1 MEGTE
6 KPHTHKYKEITNARH
21 WDTTYVITSLP
32 FSHLDNIKCISS
44 AVQNEQITS
53 NPLSYYI
60 HIMYQQGSES
70 VTMKA
75 GMQEIKGP
83 HPIFVII

>member
-6 KPHTHKYKEITNARH
+6 KPHMHKYKEITNARH

-32 FSHLDNIKCISS
+32 FSHLDNIKCFISTMQS
-44 AVQNEQITS
+44 VQITS

-60 HIMYQQGSES
+60 HSIHKQGSES